1 MDVPRLTPAAD
12 HGAHDPSDDAQRT
25 APRSTRNRL
34 PRGGA
39 PHRAVGTDDLTR
51 HIHSPWMPR
60 AVRTATRERVP
71 VSRSERVTRGL
82 NIVIAASALVLFS
95 PLMLLIAVAIRVSS
109 RGPILYTQIRVGE
122 DVRFDD
128 DRRAR
133 TERRDCADRRL
144 GLDRRGRVERR
155 EMVNRR
161 SPGRRPAYG
170 RRCEDIG
177 GTPFRIYKFRSM
189 CADAECGSGAVWAA
203 ESDARVTAIGA
214 LLRRSRLDE
223 LPQFINVLR
232 GEMNIVGPRPER
244 PSIFCRLRTEI
255 PEYALRQ
262 RTRPGI
268 TGRAQISQ
276 SYDTCLDDVKAKV
289 GFDLEYLRRRTVW
302 EDVKIMAKTIP
313 VMLFRRGGW

>member
-1 MDVPRLTPAAD
+1 M
-12 HGAHDPSDDAQRT
+12 
-25 APRSTRNRL
+25 
-34 PRGGA
+34 
-39 PHRAVGTDDLTR
+39 
-51 HIHSPWMPR
+51 
-60 AVRTATRERVP
+60 
-71 VSRSERVTRGL
+71 L
-82 NIVIAASALVLFS
+82 NIVLAAGALLVFS
-95 PLMLLIAVAIRVSS
+95 PLMLLIAVAIKVTS

-122 DVRFDD
+122 DVRFHD
-128 DRRAR
+128 DRRTR
-133 TERRDCADRRL
+133 SERRDCADRRL

-155 EMVNRR
+155 ETVNRR
-161 SPGRRPAYG
+161 SSGRRPAYG

-189 CADAECGSGAVWAA
+189 CVDAECGSGAVWAA
-203 ESDARVTAIGA
+203 ESDARVTAIGEM
-214 LLRRSRLDE
+214 LRRSRLDE

-255 PEYALRQ
+255 PGYPLRQ

-313 VMLFRRGGW
+313 VMLFRWGGW

>member
-1 MDVPRLTPAAD
+1 MRRAGETR
-12 HGAHDPSDDAQRT
+12 GQRT
-25 APRSTRNRL
+25 
-34 PRGGA
+34 
-39 PHRAVGTDDLTR
+39 
-51 HIHSPWMPR
+51 
-60 AVRTATRERVP
+60 P
-71 VSRSERVTRGL
+71 VSRSERVARAL
-82 NIVIAASALVLFS
+82 NIVLAAAALVLLS
-95 PLMLLIAVAIRVSS
+95 PLLFLIAVAIKLNS

-122 DVRFDD
+122 DHRFSD
-128 DRRAR
+128 DRRSR
-133 TERRDCADRRL
+133 TERRDSGDRRAS
-144 GLDRRGRVERR
+144 LDRRGRLERR
-155 EMVNRR
+155 TTLNRR
-161 SPGRRPAYG
+161 LPVRRPRYG
-170 RRCEDIG
+170 RRHENIG
-177 GTPFRIYKFRSM
+177 GDPFRIYKFRSM
-189 CADAECGSGAVWAA
+189 CVDAECGSGAVWATQ
-203 ESDARVTAIGA
+203 SDARVTRVGA

-223 LPQFINVLR
+223 LPQFINVLK

-276 SYDTCLDDVKAKV
+276 TYDTCLEDVKTKV